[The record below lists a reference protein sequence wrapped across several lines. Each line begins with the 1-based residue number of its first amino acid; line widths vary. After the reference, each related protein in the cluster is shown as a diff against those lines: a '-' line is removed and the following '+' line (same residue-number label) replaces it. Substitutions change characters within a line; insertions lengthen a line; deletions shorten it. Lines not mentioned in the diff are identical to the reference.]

1 MMEEQTTVE
10 GSITNQHKPE
20 SDAALDRTS
29 LTESTLDRSLPTP
42 QRLEC
47 KVDKKALISVLTKPV
62 GDGSPRPSSLDEG
75 R

>member
-42 QRLEC
+42 QRLE
-47 KVDKKALISVLTKPV
+47 VLNISFWVKE
-62 GDGSPRPSSLDEG
+62 GSFLGTFIISSLV
-75 R
+75 